1 MGICCTRVIS
11 SSRLVITEIPFSILF
26 ITATGVVVVV
36 GVFDSLSPIIPMR
49 IGIYLQEQCTYH
61 PHHHVYIYHVQ
72 HYIHSYLVCSC
83 FLVFTSFFFFFFFS
97 FFFVYLPFG
106 IT

>member
-36 GVFDSLSPIIPMR
+36 GVVDSLSHNPNESR
-49 IGIYLQEQCTYH
+49 YLASRA
-61 PHHHVYIYHVQ
+61 V
-72 HYIHSYLVCSC
+72 
-83 FLVFTSFFFFFFFS
+83 
-97 FFFVYLPFG
+97 
-106 IT
+106 